1 MKFIKYDNKKLINF
15 YVENGLEFD
24 EYKGYFGTNVKSF
37 VLLENKK
44 IVGAV
49 SISIYKDRSFIE
61 ALAVNKEYRN
71 NGCGKMLINKAIE
84 KLEKP
89 VYTIS
94 KADEFYLKNGFVY
107 DDTDLIDKECKACDK
122 YNVTCFP
129 RVVVYK

>member
-24 EYKGYFGTNVKSF
+24 EYKGYFGTDVKSF

-49 SISIYKDRSFIE
+49 SISIYKNRSFIE

-71 NGCGKMLINKAIE
+71 NGCGKIKMLINKAIE

-94 KADEFYLKNGFVY
+94 KADEFYLKM
-107 DDTDLIDKECKACDK
+107 DLFMMILI
-122 YNVTCFP
+122 
-129 RVVVYK
+129 

>member
-1 MKFIKYDNKKLINF
+1 MEDNMKFIKYDNKKLINF

-71 NGCGKMLINKAIE
+71 NGCGKMLIELFEN
-84 KLEKP
+84 
-89 VYTIS
+89 
-94 KADEFYLKNGFVY
+94 
-107 DDTDLIDKECKACDK
+107 
-122 YNVTCFP
+122 
-129 RVVVYK
+129 

>member
-107 DDTDLIDKECKACDK
+107 DDTDLIDKEWKACDK

-129 RVVVYK
+129 KVVVYK

>member
-1 MKFIKYDNKKLINF
+1 M
-15 YVENGLEFD
+15 ENGLEFD

-107 DDTDLIDKECKACDK
+107 DDTDLIDKECKVCDK

-129 RVVVYK
+129 KVVVYK

>member
-24 EYKGYFGTNVKSF
+24 EYKAYFGTNVKSF

-107 DDTDLIDKECKACDK
+107 DDTDLIDKECKAYDK

-129 RVVVYK
+129 KVVVYK